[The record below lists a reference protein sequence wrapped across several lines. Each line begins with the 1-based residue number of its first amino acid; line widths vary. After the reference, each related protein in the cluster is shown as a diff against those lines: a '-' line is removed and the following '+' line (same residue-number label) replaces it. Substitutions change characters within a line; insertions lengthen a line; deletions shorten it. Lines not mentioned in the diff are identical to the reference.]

1 MKRLLSFITLV
12 VVAMYCYADQKTYV
26 VDGFKYMADPDTKE
40 ATLIYNGNKY
50 SDDVVIPASFMADSI
65 KFKVTA
71 LGEGCFKFCDFKT
84 VTIPLGVTTIGDAC
98 FYGCIYLTN
107 ISIPSSVTS
116 IGQNCFFECNK
127 LTSIILPASLKTIGS
142 FCFGYCT
149 ALSSITCLGT
159 TPPTISTDYR
169 DASFGGFYP
178 STCILYVPDVDTYKA
193 ATAWKDFPHIYKIK
207 DGDDQKIYYVDG
219 LKYLVD
225 PDTKKAMLIYNEN
238 RYKGDVTIPA
248 SFTADSIEFK
258 VTALGAR
265 CFYESNIKSVSIP
278 EGVNSLGEEC
288 FKFCA
293 YLKNII
299 IPLGVTSI
307 GDACFYYCLSLT
319 SVSIP
324 SSVTNIGDL
333 CFLYCCALTNITIP
347 FGVSSLGYECFA
359 YNNIT
364 SISIPSSVISLGS
377 YCFYNCSKLTSII
390 LPSSVKTID
399 DTCFEYC
406 KSLSTITSL
415 APIPPTVSSSFCHF
429 SPSTCILYVPDVDA
443 YKAATAWKDFTY
455 IYKIKDGDDQSSD
468 SLKCEKPI
476 ISFASGKLLFSDATK
491 GAEYHYTLKCADV
504 KTNEAIENGIV
515 DLAAC
520 YDIEVYATADGY
532 SASDNANATLYWV
545 KDDGKIGTDIN
556 NAKTRG
562 LVVSSDQGLVT
573 CSGLNDGEQAL
584 FYSTEGKLL
593 GRQTAQGGSAGI
605 ATQEKFVILK
615 VGATSMKVRMNQ

>member
-12 VVAMYCYADQKTYV
+12 VVAMCCYADQKTYS
-26 VDGFKYMADPDTKE
+26 VDGFKYLADPNTKE

-65 KFKVTA
+65 EFKVTA
-71 LGEGCFKFCDFKT
+71 LGEGCFKFCDLKT

-299 IPLGVTSI
+299 ITLGVTSI
-307 GDACFYYCLSLT
+307 GDACFDYCLSLT

-333 CFLYCCALTNITIP
+333 CFYGCNK
-347 FGVSSLGYECFA
+347 
-359 YNNIT
+359 IT
-364 SISIPSSVISLGS
+364 SM
-377 YCFYNCSKLTSII
+377 T
-390 LPSSVKTID
+390 LPSSVKTIGC
-399 DTCFEYC
+399 TCFWDC
-406 KSLSTITSL
+406 TSLSSITCL
-415 APIPPTVSSSFCHF
+415 APIPPTVCYGTKESSFYKF

-443 YKAATAWKDFTY
+443 YKAATAWKDFPY

-468 SLKCEKPI
+468 KQKCEKPI
-476 ISFASGKLLFSDATK
+476 ISFASGKLLFSDATR

-520 YDIEVYATADGY
+520 YNIEVYATADGY

-584 FYSTEGKLL
+584 FYSTESKLL
-593 GRQTAQGGSAGI
+593 GKQTAQGGSAGM
-605 ATQEKFVILK
+605 ATQEKEIILK
-615 VGATSMKVRMNQ
+615 VGTTSINIHVNQ